1 MRAIY
6 HNFITE
12 KDLVELKKL
21 KLNSSIRILS
31 ETNEVVNRVIE
42 SLKKDFTFEIKELS
56 YYRLEQT
63 ANHGHD
69 WHKDTGSNNH
79 MPWCQVGCSI
89 LLESDCE
96 GGKTYYKENDKVTT
110 VERGIFDLIAHTSD
124 VLHKVDPPEG
134 HRLVFLIFI

>member
-1 MRAIY
+1 MKKIY
-6 HNFITE
+6 HNFITKE
-12 KDLVELKKL
+12 DLTELKKIEI
-21 KLNSSIRILS
+21 NSNTRILHKP
-31 ETNEVVNRVIE
+31 NDIVDRVINV
-42 SLKKDFTFEIKELS
+42 LKKDFTFEIKELS
-56 YYRLEQT
+56 YYRLEKT
-63 ANHGHD
+63 TESGHN

-96 GGKTYYKENDKVTT
+96 GGKTYYKENDKVIT

-124 VLHKVDPPEG
+124 VLHKVDPPNG